1 MEKGSWWSKVLII
14 ELYLFFIII
23 SLTFAKRTTMN
34 KKEKKKLKYIAREN
48 MKDLLT
54 EANEREIDPK
64 SIVQIV
70 VKGNT
75 LNLVYAE

>member
-1 MEKGSWWSKVLII
+1 
-14 ELYLFFIII
+14 
-23 SLTFAKRTTMN
+23 MN
-34 KKEKKKLKYIAREN
+34 KKEKKTLKYIAREN

-54 EANEREIDPK
+54 EANEREIDQK

-75 LNLVYAE
+75 FNLVYAE

>member
-1 MEKGSWWSKVLII
+1 
-14 ELYLFFIII
+14 
-23 SLTFAKRTTMN
+23 MN
-34 KKEKKKLKYIAREN
+34 KKEKKALKYIAREN
-48 MKDLLT
+48 MKDLLN

-75 LNLVYAE
+75 FNLVYAE

>member
-1 MEKGSWWSKVLII
+1 MK
-14 ELYLFFIII
+14 
-23 SLTFAKRTTMN
+23 T
-34 KKEKKKLKYIAREN
+34 KEKKTLTYIAREN
-48 MKDLLT
+48 MSDLIR

-75 LNLVYAE
+75 FNLVYAE